1 MIGEIKRMGIHMFL
15 NTVLDVIII
24 SDNASVFDRII
35 KFFKELPTLQEL
47 FWIVFGKIW
56 NAVESTGLYQK
67 FINTEFY
74 RWYEGTEFY
83 FCFAE
88 GERWKW
94 LVDGLY
100 VTLQVTFYALLL
112 GVFIGVIVAIIR
124 STHDNNI
131 STIRNGFGRFILKF
145 LNFISKIYLTVIRGT
160 PVVVQLMLIYYVI
173 LVSVDSKVLV
183 AALAFGIN
191 SGAYV
196 AEIVRSGIMSID
208 KGQFEAGRSLGL
220 SYTQTM
226 IKIII
231 PQAFKNVLP
240 TLANEFIVLL
250 KETSVSG
257 YVALEDITKAGD
269 LIRSRTYS
277 AFLPLIVVAVIY
289 LVLVMFFTKLVSILE
304 RRLRNSDH

>member
-1 MIGEIKRMGIHMFL
+1 MFNDL
-15 NTVLDVIII
+15 
-24 SDNASVFDRII
+24 
-35 KFFKELPTLQEL
+35 KEE
-47 FWIVFGKIW
+47 
-56 NAVESTGLYQK
+56 
-67 FINTEFY
+67 FI
-74 RWYEGTEFY
+74 
-83 FCFAE
+83 FCFIE
-88 GERWKW
+88 GDRWKW
-94 LVDGLY
+94 LVDGFFI
-100 VTLQVTFYALLL
+100 TLQITLYSVLL
-112 GVFIGVIVAIIR
+112 GIAIGVVVAIVR
-124 STHDNNI
+124 STYDNNAG
-131 STIRNGFGRFILKF
+131 TIRNPVGKAVLKV
-145 LNFISKIYLTVIRGT
+145 LNAISKLYLTVIRGT
-160 PVVVQLMLIYYVI
+160 PVVVQLMLMYYVI

-183 AALAFGIN
+183 ASLAFGIN

-277 AFLPLIVVAVIY
+277 AFMPLIAVAIIY
-289 LVLVMFFTKLVSILE
+289 LVLVVFFTKLVSILE